1 MSGGIAY
8 VLDEAGD
15 FETRLNKDL
24 VQLEAI
30 EADPGSLAALAR
42 QGGEVA
48 VAIENVMLDMRKQ
61 DAERVHALISRHAR
75 YTNSGR
81 AKAILENFQA
91 YLPKFKKVMPF
102 EYRRALAELAKAQT
116 TNAEAAVPA
125 GE

>member
-1 MSGGIAY
+1 
-8 VLDEAGD
+8 
-15 FETRLNKDL
+15 
-24 VQLEAI
+24 
-30 EADPGSLAALAR
+30 
-42 QGGEVA
+42 
-48 VAIENVMLDMRKQ
+48 MLDMRKQ

-81 AKAILENFQA
+81 AKTILENFQA